1 MKEIIKPV
9 DRGLL
14 KQELTQES
22 FIRKTNN
29 GNRDI
34 YIVDAHIAPH
44 LMDEIGRLRE
54 ITFREVGGGTGKEKD
69 VDVYDLADSAFKQL
83 IVWDRE
89 EEEIVG
95 GYRYIE
101 GDKIPKDDNGNLLSA
116 TSKLFWFSDNFTE
129 NYMPYTIELGR
140 SFVQPKFQPNFNIR
154 KGLYSLDNLWDGLGA
169 LVIDNEHI
177 KYFFGKFTMY
187 PSYDR
192 YARDVILRFLQ
203 KYFPDPDKLVRPFN
217 PMAIDHSI
225 EDIDAQFN
233 GESYQDDY
241 KIMVQLVRKHG
252 ENVPPLVN
260 AYMNL
265 SSTMKTF
272 GTSLNPGF
280 GNVEETA
287 ILISILDIY
296 DGKLRRHFINY
307 NKKQDENS

>member
-1 MKEIIKPV
+1 MQEIIRPV

-14 KQELTQES
+14 KKELTQEY
-22 FIRKTNN
+22 FVRNTNN
-29 GNRDI
+29 GEREI
-34 YIVDAHIAPH
+34 YIVDAHVAPN
-44 LMDEIGRLRE
+44 LMEEIGRLRE
-54 ITFREVGGGTGKEKD
+54 ITFREVGGGTGKDKD
-69 VDVYDLADSAFKQL
+69 IDVYDVAESAFKQL

-89 EEEIVG
+89 DEEIVG

-101 GDKIPKDDNGNLLSA
+101 GDKIPKGEDGSLLSA
-116 TSKLFWFSDNFTE
+116 TSKLFWFSDDFVQ
-129 NYMPYTIELGR
+129 NYMPFTIELGR
-140 SFVQPKFQPNFNIR
+140 SFVQPKYQPNFNIR

-217 PMAIDHSI
+217 PMAITHSI
-225 EDIDAQFN
+225 EDIDAQFD

-265 SSTMKTF
+265 SATMKTF

-287 ILISILDIY
+287 ILISIPDIY
-296 DGKLRRHFINY
+296 DGKVRRHFINY
-307 NKKQDENS
+307 NKKSK

>member
-1 MKEIIKPV
+1 MKMQEIIRPV
-9 DRGLL
+9 DRDLL
-14 KQELTQES
+14 KKELTQEYFVRS
-22 FIRKTNN
+22 TNN
-29 GNRDI
+29 GEREI
-34 YIVDAHIAPH
+34 YIVDAHVAPN
-44 LMDEIGRLRE
+44 LMEEIGRLRE
-54 ITFREVGGGTGKEKD
+54 ITFREVGGGTGKDKD
-69 VDVYDLADSAFKQL
+69 IDVYDLADSAFKQL
-83 IVWDRE
+83 IVWDSE
-89 EEEIVG
+89 DEEIVG

-101 GDKIPKDDNGNLLSA
+101 GDKIPKGDDGNLLSA
-116 TSKLFWFSDNFTE
+116 TSKLFWFSDDFVQ
-129 NYMPYTIELGR
+129 NYVPNTIELGR
-140 SFVQPKFQPNFNIR
+140 SFVQPKYQPNFNIR

-217 PMAIDHSI
+217 PMAITHSI
-225 EDIDAQFN
+225 EDIDAHFN
-233 GESYQDDY
+233 GKSYQDDY
-241 KIMVQLVRKHG
+241 KIMVQLVRKRG

-265 SSTMKTF
+265 SATMKTF

-287 ILISILDIY
+287 ILISIPDIY
-296 DGKLRRHFINY
+296 DGKVRRHFINY
-307 NKKQDENS
+307 NKKSK